1 MERIADTL
9 KMFDEVL
16 ESDSR
21 WGAFVLRNRE
31 TGAIRNLTLRDRY
44 SDIEAITLA
53 TAVPEAIREH
63 FDTARNLLLYSWFVY
78 RFIPVAELHA
88 FSTVEYALRIKS
100 GRPNSMLKELFKL
113 AIEKKWIKDSGF
125 HYYNVTEEAASDDES
140 VATNPDI
147 NDAQKYCKILLDSFP
162 YLRNELAHGSNML
175 HPGGLTTLA
184 ICADLINQLFDSENS
199 GLCAQ

>member
-9 KMFDEVL
+9 KMFDKVL
-16 ESDSR
+16 EADSR

-31 TGAIRNLTLRDRY
+31 TGEIRRLTLSDRH
-44 SDIEAITLA
+44 SDIEAITLVS
-53 TAVPEAIREH
+53 AVPKAIREH

-88 FSTVEYALRIKS
+88 FSSVEYALRIKS
-100 GRPNSMLKELFKL
+100 GKPNSMLKELFKL

-125 HYYNVTEEAASDDES
+125 RYYKVTEEESREDES
-140 VATNPDI
+140 AATNPDI
-147 NDAQKYCKILLDSFP
+147 NNAQEYCNILLDSFP
-162 YLRNELAHGSNML
+162 YLRNKLAHGSSML

-184 ICADLINQLFDSENS
+184 ICADLINQLFESENP
-199 GLCAQ
+199 GPCAP